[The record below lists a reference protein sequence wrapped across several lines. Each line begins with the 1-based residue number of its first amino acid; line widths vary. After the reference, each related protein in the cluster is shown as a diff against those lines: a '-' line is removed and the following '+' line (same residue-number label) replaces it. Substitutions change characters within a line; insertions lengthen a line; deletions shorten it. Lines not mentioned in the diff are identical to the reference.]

1 MFERI
6 IIIDIIVGGS
16 DRVFWIRKYLSI
28 SFRACKCA
36 CKFFLKKKKET
47 RFLRLYYK
55 NIHGE
60 QREQNACI
68 CDLPKATLER
78 ESMFIH
84 FLPSFS
90 FFFYFLI
97 LVSFYIF
104 RRAKTLQNRS
114 FNIDTAGYKTIW
126 STDSLKIKKRHCEG
140 NSPIS
145 QILQNVYN
153 GIHTCII
160 LRAI

>member
-60 QREQNACI
+60 QREQTLAFAIFRKQLWSVKAC
-68 CDLPKATLER
+68 LFT
-78 ESMFIH
+78 S
-84 FLPSFS
+84 FLPFL
-90 FFFYFLI
+90 FFFIFLF
-97 LVSFYIF
+97 LFLYIYSDEQ
-104 RRAKTLQNRS
+104 KL
-114 FNIDTAGYKTIW
+114 YKTAVL
-126 STDSLKIKKRHCEG
+126 TLTQPDIKQYG
-140 NSPIS
+140 LPIP
-145 QILQNVYN
+145 
-153 GIHTCII
+153 
-160 LRAI
+160 